1 MKAYAAGYSTVYE
14 EIPFAS
20 CKASEGEIPGDLIG
34 TYFKSGPAMFTAG
47 SIKPPKKSIA
57 QPKQDPVPD
66 GTDPDR
72 MVAHPFDGDGAI
84 LGVTFSGDGTA
95 SVRYRYIRTTA
106 YTSESKKGFKRYTGM
121 EPTRSEGPSA
131 GGGQGN
137 DFPTPLF
144 KHHLLPGLNKKRKN
158 TSNTS
163 SLYWSKKLLTLW
175 EGGAPYKLDSLG
187 LSTEGKS
194 LLGGVLRET
203 DPFCGKA
210 VYDPTNE
217 RVLFYSNIQD
227 SGSSELTVFE
237 FNSKFRLAS
246 KTEHKLPG
254 FALIS
259 DFAATPKYT
268 IFVQP
273 TVDVNTM
280 QYFMTKEPAK
290 SLKVQDGQNAV
301 SVIKLML
308 PFFLTLPFH

>member
-14 EIPFAS
+14 EVPFAS
-20 CKASEGEIPGDLIG
+20 CVATEGKIPDDLIG
-34 TYFKSGPAMFTAG
+34 SYFKSGPAMFTAG

-66 GTDPDR
+66 GSDPDR

-95 SVRYRYIRTTA
+95 SIRYRYVRTTA
-106 YTSESKKGFKRYTGM
+106 YTTESKKGFKRYTGM
-121 EPTRSEGPSA
+121 EPTRSESSSV

-137 DFPTPLF
+137 DFPKPLF
-144 KHHLLPGLNKKRKN
+144 KHHLMSGLNKKRKN
-158 TSNTS
+158 TSNTRAI
-163 SLYWSKKLLTLW
+163 YWSKKLLTMW

-194 LLGGVLRET
+194 QLGGILGEN

-210 VYDPTNE
+210 VYDPTKE
-217 RVLFYSNIQD
+217 RMLFYSNKQD
-227 SGSSELTVFE
+227 SGSSELTLFE

-246 KTEHKLPG
+246 KNEYKLPG
-254 FALIS
+254 FAVIS
-259 DFAATPKYT
+259 DFAATSKYA

-273 TVDVNTM
+273 QVDVNTM
-280 QYFMTKEPAK
+280 QYFMSKEPAK
-290 SLKVQDGQNAV
+290 SLTLKQGESAV
-301 SVIKLML
+301 SAER
-308 PFFLTLPFH
+308 